1 MSKFMFNYI
10 MRNLMAGSHQE
21 DADVLRYRASV
32 LENKHKEHQGANMDA
47 YIK

>member
-32 LENKHKEHQGANMDA
+32 LENKRKEHQGANMDV